1 MKTERELQLSLG
13 KLLNQVR
20 IQNAWNEKSFM
31 SAARAAGVSKAEAY
45 RFFKA
50 LGEMNLLKRDKQK
63 RCIVPQFNVN
73 IWKNEDLKMMLIK
86 DIMEMFP
93 NLQQKRGRK
102 YVNIEQKLEQKI
114 EHLTS
119 IKEMFNNTKP
129 VNNLEQFSS
138 EDLVQELRN
147 RGYEV
152 NCSRTIIETL

>member
-1 MKTERELQLSLG
+1 MKSEREFQLALG

-73 IWKNEDLKMMLIK
+73 IWQNEDRKMMLIR

-102 YVNIEQKLEQKI
+102 RPKQFVQQLVEEIHQEVEEQI
-114 EHLTS
+114 VT
-119 IKEMFNNTKP
+119 F
-129 VNNLEQFSS
+129 EQFSS

>member
-1 MKTERELQLSLG
+1 MKSERELQLALG

-31 SAARAAGVSKAEAY
+31 SAAKTAGVSKSEAY

-63 RCIVPQFNVN
+63 RRIVPQFNVN
-73 IWKNEDLKMMLIK
+73 IWQNEDRKMMLIR

-93 NLQQKRGRK
+93 NIQQKRGRK
-102 YVNIEQKLEQKI
+102 GPKQFVQQLVEEIHQEVEEQIVTLK
-114 EHLTS
+114 
-119 IKEMFNNTKP
+119 
-129 VNNLEQFSS
+129 QFSS

>member
-1 MKTERELQLSLG
+1 MKTEREFQLALG

-63 RCIVPQFNVN
+63 RRIVPQFNVN
-73 IWKNEDLKMMLIK
+73 IWQNEDRKMMLIK

-93 NLQQKRGRK
+93 DIQQKRGRK
-102 YVNIEQKLEQKI
+102 GPKQFVQQLVEEIHQEVEEQI
-114 EHLTS
+114 VT
-119 IKEMFNNTKP
+119 
-129 VNNLEQFSS
+129 LEQFSS

>member
-31 SAARAAGVSKAEAY
+31 SAAKAAGVSKAEAY

-50 LGEMNLLKRDKQK
+50 LSEMNLLKRDKQK
-63 RCIVPQFNVN
+63 RRIVPQFNVN
-73 IWKNEDLKMMLIK
+73 IWQNEDRKMMLIK

-93 NLQQKRGRK
+93 NIQQKRGRK
-102 YVNIEQKLEQKI
+102 RPKQFVQQLVEEIHQEVEEQI
-114 EHLTS
+114 VT
-119 IKEMFNNTKP
+119 F
-129 VNNLEQFSS
+129 EQFSS

-152 NCSRTIIETL
+152 LCQRTIVEQL

>member
-1 MKTERELQLSLG
+1 MKSERELQLALG

-31 SAARAAGVSKAEAY
+31 SAAKTAGVSKSEAY

-50 LGEMNLLKRDKQK
+50 LSEMNLLKRDKQK
-63 RCIVPQFNVN
+63 RRIVPQFNVN
-73 IWKNEDLKMMLIK
+73 IWQNEDRKMMLIK

-93 NLQQKRGRK
+93 NIQQKRGRK
-102 YVNIEQKLEQKI
+102 YVNIEQKI
-114 EHLTS
+114 EHLTT
-119 IKEMFNNTKP
+119 IKEAFDKTKTI
-129 VNNLEQFSS
+129 NSLAQISS

-152 NCSRTIIETL
+152 NCSRTIVETL

>member
-1 MKTERELQLSLG
+1 MKSERELQLALG

-102 YVNIEQKLEQKI
+102 RPNQFVQQLVEEIHQEVKEQI
-114 EHLTS
+114 VT
-119 IKEMFNNTKP
+119 
-129 VNNLEQFSS
+129 LEQFSS

>member
-1 MKTERELQLSLG
+1 MKTEREFQLALG

-31 SAARAAGVSKAEAY
+31 SAAKAAGVSKAEAY

-63 RCIVPQFNVN
+63 RRIVPQFNVN
-73 IWKNEDLKMMLIK
+73 IWQNEDRKMMLIK

-93 NLQQKRGRK
+93 DLQQKRGRK

-114 EHLTS
+114 EHLTT
-119 IKEMFNNTKP
+119 IKKVFDKTTNK
-129 VNNLEQFSS
+129 LAQFTA

-152 NCSRTIIETL
+152 NCSRTVIETL

>member
-1 MKTERELQLSLG
+1 MKSERELQLALG

-31 SAARAAGVSKAEAY
+31 SAAKTAGVSKSEAY

-63 RCIVPQFNVN
+63 RRIIPQFNVN
-73 IWKNEDLKMMLIK
+73 IWQNEDRKMMLIR

-93 NLQQKRGRK
+93 NIQQKRGRK
-102 YVNIEQKLEQKI
+102 GPKQFVQQLVEEIHQEVEEQI
-114 EHLTS
+114 VT
-119 IKEMFNNTKP
+119 
-129 VNNLEQFSS
+129 LEQFSS

-152 NCSRTIIETL
+152 LCQRTIVEQL

>member
-1 MKTERELQLSLG
+1 MKTEREFQFALG

-73 IWKNEDLKMMLIK
+73 IWKNEDRKMMLIK

-102 YVNIEQKLEQKI
+102 GPNQFVQQLVEEIHQEVEEQI
-114 EHLTS
+114 VT
-119 IKEMFNNTKP
+119 
-129 VNNLEQFSS
+129 LEQFSS

>member
-1 MKTERELQLSLG
+1 MKTEREFQLALG

-73 IWKNEDLKMMLIK
+73 IWQNEDRKMMLIK

-102 YVNIEQKLEQKI
+102 RPNQFVQQLVEEIHQEVEEQI
-114 EHLTS
+114 VT
-119 IKEMFNNTKP
+119 
-129 VNNLEQFSS
+129 LEQFSS

-152 NCSRTIIETL
+152 LCQRTIVEQL

>member
-1 MKTERELQLSLG
+1 MKSERELQLALG

-31 SAARAAGVSKAEAY
+31 SAAKTAGVSKSEAY

-63 RCIVPQFNVN
+63 RRIVPQFNVN
-73 IWKNEDLKMMLIK
+73 IWQNEDRKMMLIR

-93 NLQQKRGRK
+93 NIQQKRGRK
-102 YVNIEQKLEQKI
+102 KPKQFVQQLVEEIHQEVEEQI
-114 EHLTS
+114 VT
-119 IKEMFNNTKP
+119 
-129 VNNLEQFSS
+129 LEQFSS

>member
-1 MKTERELQLSLG
+1 MKSERELQLALG

-31 SAARAAGVSKAEAY
+31 SAAKTAGVSKAEAY

-63 RCIVPQFNVN
+63 HRIIPQFNVN
-73 IWKNEDLKMMLIK
+73 IWQNEDRKMMLIR

-93 NLQQKRGRK
+93 NIQQKRGRK
-102 YVNIEQKLEQKI
+102 GPKQFVQQLVEEIHQEVEEQI
-114 EHLTS
+114 VT
-119 IKEMFNNTKP
+119 
-129 VNNLEQFSS
+129 LEQFSS

-152 NCSRTIIETL
+152 LCQRTIVEQL